1 MSMKVVSLSLFLFGF
16 CFGSSLR
23 RDDTVSNM
31 NGEYLLSNSHPN
43 GKWDSN
49 YAKFGEVEYMDVYS
63 PLISSQYSE
72 VYWTMMDPVPL
83 DPAVVDKFKGK
94 IMAVVG
100 YETDQVIKS
109 PGGDV
114 SVPIIHA
121 YNHHYCAYMSG
132 ALSEMKQVT
141 GDLGVEDR
149 GMNNHGA
156 PAWWQTFMKEGV
168 SDAASDSG
176 VPTSQFYSEGNGGE
190 FRKSYHGYPSGY
202 AQLIESP
209 EFFHIQPM
217 QIDTK
222 NRHYNGTDFKPDLLP
237 KVSYIPSSEF
247 INKKSMIFSS
257 GLWCSRGCCLQRSAG
272 VSLHRPDCQED

>member
-1 MSMKVVSLSLFLFGF
+1 MRVFALSLLLAGL
-16 CFGSSLR
+16 CAGSSLR
-23 RDDTVSNM
+23 KDDSVSNM

-83 DPAVVDKFKGK
+83 DTAVKEKFKGK

-100 YETDQVIKS
+100 YETDQVMRT

-114 SVPIIHA
+114 SVPITHA

-132 ALSEMKQVT
+132 AMSEMKQVT
-141 GDLGVEDR
+141 GDLGLEDR

-156 PAWWQTFMKEGV
+156 PAWWQTFKKESVEDV
-168 SDAASDSG
+168 SPDSG
-176 VPTSQFYSEGNGGE
+176 KDEYFASICQYLRYSTQNTN
-190 FRKSYHGYPSGY
+190 F
-202 AQLIESP
+202 
-209 EFFHIQPM
+209 
-217 QIDTK
+217 
-222 NRHYNGTDFKPDLLP
+222 
-237 KVSYIPSSEF
+237 
-247 INKKSMIFSS
+247 
-257 GLWCSRGCCLQRSAG
+257 
-272 VSLHRPDCQED
+272 